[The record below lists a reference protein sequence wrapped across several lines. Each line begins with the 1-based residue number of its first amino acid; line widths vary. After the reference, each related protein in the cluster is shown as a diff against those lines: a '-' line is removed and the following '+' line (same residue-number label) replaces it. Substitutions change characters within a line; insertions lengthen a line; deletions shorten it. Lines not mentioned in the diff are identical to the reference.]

1 MTNDMDEIVRQSQTD
16 DLDNTA
22 QIVMKKKKDTS
33 DVDDEGQRK
42 PTEQSRTDN
51 LETLE
56 TLRVRPWQNGQSRDT
71 VNIKRQNVEEWTI
84 YRHMKH

>member
-33 DVDDEGQRK
+33 DVDDKGQRK

-51 LETLE
+51 LETLA
-56 TLRVRPWQNGQSRDT
+56 TLGTQDT
-71 VNIKRQNVEEWTI
+71 GHTVGSK
-84 YRHMKH
+84 